1 MLTPAAMH
9 RSGALQSWLTRSAIA
24 AVAWAGFAIAG
35 LAAYAATDA
44 PGPREPLRSIAAIL
58 ALPPAEI
65 DAEPEAVVRGVVT
78 TACAPA
84 FVIEDAGSAIF
95 IGWFGHV
102 EADGTAAPIIEPGM
116 ILEIEGRVI
125 PGGYVPT
132 LKGRRTRVVGRGPVP
147 PPMPADLGRLSRGDD
162 QGRRVTVRGVVRGIG
177 ERLEGLG
184 DSIPILMLDV
194 DNRPLAICC
203 LGSARSLDLRR
214 LVDAEVQVTGVGAGF
229 RNSRGQFS
237 GPSIDLV
244 DPADIDI
251 LVPPPADPF
260 AGEIAPL
267 ETFARYSAQPDSGHR
282 IRTEGTVSY
291 ASPGL
296 LYLQEGSAAVRVDLA
311 PVAADAG
318 AAEPPLAPGDR
329 AQVAGFLDMS
339 RSVAGLSFAV
349 ARRVGS
355 GPAPEP
361 EALAVAEIA
370 RVAEQFRK
378 VSWMTKPGSHDGRLV
393 RCTGVVETLEKSPAG
408 LTATLSSPGGRWFA
422 MLAPGPSAAALP
434 QLAVGST
441 VAVAGILRLDLDG
454 ARINGLIV
462 DCPTMS
468 QITLLARDAADIE
481 VVRAAPWWTPRR
493 LGVAVFSL
501 AAAAAALAAWSVTL
515 GREVRRQTAL
525 AVEEAVGRRAAAAE
539 FEATLRERNR
549 LAVNLHDTVL
559 QWLTGVDFQLKA
571 CESARGRED
580 EATLAPHLAVARQ
593 MIAHA
598 AGQVRGTVWS
608 LRSVTADGVPFE
620 ESLVRLIDQAAAGH
634 DAHVSLSIAPDL
646 PDLPP
651 LVAGNLLLV
660 LQEAIHNALH
670 HAAPSSVRVSVAAD
684 RAAGD
689 VVAEVRDDGRG
700 FTVGEQI
707 GPAQG
712 HFGLDVMRERSQR
725 LGGSLAVVSAPGEG
739 TSITVRVPRTLTDPA
754 PLRAA
759 LNGRSSPD
767 GLMTGA
773 G

>member
-1 MLTPAAMH
+1 MHTP
-9 RSGALQSWLTRSAIA
+9 GAWKSWRTRGAIA
-24 AVAWAGFAIAG
+24 AVTWAASIMPG
-35 LAAYAATDA
+35 LAADPAPAAA
-44 PGPREPLRSIAAIL
+44 LAAGEPLRSIAAIL
-58 ALPPAEI
+58 ALHPAEI
-65 DAEPEAVVRGVVT
+65 DAQPKAVVRGVVT
-78 TACAPA
+78 SSRVGALAIQDGDSPIT
-84 FVIEDAGSAIF
+84 VAG
-95 IGWFGHV
+95 FGRV
-102 EADGTAAPIIEPGM
+102 EADDGSSPTIERGM
-116 ILEIEGRVI
+116 IVEIEGHVVAAGFSPAI
-125 PGGYVPT
+125 A
-132 LKGRRTRVVGRGPVP
+132 GRRTRIVGRGPVP
-147 PPMPADLGRLSRGDD
+147 PPVPVAPGRLARGGDMSRW
-162 QGRRVTVRGVVRGIG
+162 VTAQGVVRGIS
-177 ERLEGLG
+177 ERATGL
-184 DSIPILMLDV
+184 DHAVPMLILDV
-194 DNRPLAICC
+194 GDQPLTVTW
-203 LGSARSLDLRR
+203 LVTDPQFEPQR
-214 LVDAEVQVTGVGAGF
+214 LIDAEVRVTGLASAL
-229 RNSRGQFS
+229 RNSRGQ
-237 GPSIDLV
+237 LV
-244 DPADIDI
+244 TPTITVDDPEDVEI
-251 LVPPPADPF
+251 LTPPPADPF

-267 ETFARYSAQPDSGHR
+267 DALGRFVGEQRSAHR
-282 IRTEGTVSY
+282 IRTEGVVSY
-291 ASPGL
+291 AAPGL
-296 LYLQEGSAAVRVDLA
+296 IFLQDPHAAVRIDLA
-311 PVAADAG
+311 TAV
-318 AAEPPLAPGDR
+318 EPPLAPGDR
-329 AQVAGFLDMS
+329 VQVAGFLDMG
-339 RSVAGLSFAV
+339 RSIAGLSFAV

-361 EALAVAEIA
+361 EPLAVAEIA
-370 RVAEQFRK
+370 RVADAFRK
-378 VSWMTKPGSHDGRLV
+378 QTWITEPGSYDGRLV
-393 RCTGVVETLEKSPAG
+393 RCTGVVEALEKTPAG
-408 LTATLSSPGGRWFA
+408 LTATLSSAGGQWFA
-422 MLAPGPSAAALP
+422 TLAQGPSAAALP

-441 VAVAGILRLDLDG
+441 VAVAGILRLDLDA

-462 DCPTMS
+462 DHPTMS
-468 QITLLARDAADIE
+468 RITLLARDAADIE

-539 FEATLRERNR
+539 FEVTLRERNR